1 MLTKFLFWFSKVYW
15 GVNPVNLEN
24 INNQKQKVFFANHG
38 SHLDTIT
45 ILAAL
50 PENIKAKTRPVA
62 AADYWGKNFLNRYI
76 SKNILNCVLIN
87 RNNQPTNDE
96 VKINPLEPVYD
107 ALNGGYSVI
116 IFPEGTRN
124 TSEEPGEFKSGIY
137 HLMQKYPEIEFVPV
151 YLKNV
156 GKSMPKGA
164 FHPLPLICTI
174 YFGNPMEKIENE
186 NKAEFLK
193 RARSAVIELKG

>member
-15 GVNPVNLEN
+15 GVNPVNVEN

-45 ILAAL
+45 ILTAL
-50 PENIKAKTRPVA
+50 PGNIKEKTRPVA

-137 HLMQKYPEIEFVPV
+137 HLMQKYPEVEFVPV

-174 YFGNPMEKIENE
+174 YFGSPMEKIENE

>member
-15 GVNPVNLEN
+15 CVIPVNLEN

>member
-15 GVNPVNLEN
+15 GVNPVNVEN

-174 YFGNPMEKIENE
+174 YFGSPMEKIENE